1 MNLKDFAYVTI
12 IAFIPSKEREYIIF
26 YINYKFGQ
34 INNTFSSFHI
44 YTTIMIIF
52 KIKKFCKGDHK
63 HNVFNLQILLFQ
75 KKINSSFKTYHWDFL
90 KILKETCTCIIKN
103 LLVQLFNTQ
112 FYKSQEQLYIF
123 EGTIHETFT
132 TKKAAIFDR

>member
-75 KKINSSFKTYHWDFL
+75 KKSILPL
-90 KILKETCTCIIKN
+90 KHII
-103 LLVQLFNTQ
+103 
-112 FYKSQEQLYIF
+112 EIF
-123 EGTIHETFT
+123 SKF
-132 TKKAAIFDR
+132 